1 MRMHALSDRVHL
13 EGSSSAD
20 CVTSCCLCESDASG
34 PTYICSIKLIPHFFL
49 WVSCKNCNK
58 EGLDVTID

>member
-34 PTYICSIKLIPHFFL
+34 PTYICSIKLIPHFFYGFPVKTVIRRDL
-49 WVSCKNCNK
+49 M
-58 EGLDVTID
+58 